1 MLSPTVAV
9 ASNNPRST
17 IAASGEIAAWM
28 PLRTRISAS
37 EGHWLIEHLRS
48 APSPVRGVRHRCRC
62 QVPVSSR
69 AWRSPGELDFCRH
82 ESDVR
87 WECAAV
93 GGGSRGGE
101 SGNSYK
107 LLSEHPVAWDRAV
120 RDSHDARR
128 KQALGMR
135 RAGLLH
141 HIMCAGLQLIGR
153 VTKRTQSLQSRSI
166 GLLNGSIA
174 AESASASAC
183 RFASSVS

>member
-1 MLSPTVAV
+1 VSSVTVLSPTVAV

-128 KQALGMR
+128 NKPWVCGVRVCFTILCARDCSSLAVSQSALSPCSR
-135 RAGLLH
+135 GLL
-141 HIMCAGLQLIGR
+141 
-153 VTKRTQSLQSRSI
+153 
-166 GLLNGSIA
+166 
-174 AESASASAC
+174 AC
-183 RFASSVS
+183 